1 MSTPKQR
8 QLIGNLRNKLQMTD
22 EEYRCLLY
30 GSYGVESSKQL
41 TNEEAGQFLNKLI
54 QDGVSAGVWKGNPT
68 TAPKAPEKK
77 QRYEDL
83 GNRPGMASPK
93 QLRMIESIW
102 YSVSRATTPEDRARA
117 LRSFLSRFDCSDI
130 RFIDKKTA
138 SSVITVLQRMAIA
151 KEKNR

>member
-30 GSYGVESSKQL
+30 GMFGVESSKQL
-41 TNEEAGQFLNKLI
+41 TNEEAGRLLNQLME
-54 QDGVSAGVWKGNPT
+54 DGISAGVWKGRPT
-68 TAPKAPEKK
+68 PQRAPEKK
-77 QRYEDL
+77 KKYEDL

-93 QLRMIESIW
+93 QLRMIESMW
-102 YSVSRATTPEDRARA
+102 YSVSRAETPEDRARA